1 MKRRL
6 LLPQY
11 WCLISLASDSQGTR
25 TERSGVVAEA
35 KNDKIGL
42 FIHSCLPLTIF
53 PVVSSSF
60 EGDGRQ
66 GNKRVSSGA
75 IAVVV
80 DVDDDR
86 SSVEKEPEID
96 SGGCPK

>member
-1 MKRRL
+1 MK
-6 LLPQY
+6 
-11 WCLISLASDSQGTR
+11 
-25 TERSGVVAEA
+25 EA

-53 PVVSSSF
+53 PTVSPSF

-66 GNKRVSSGA
+66 GNKRTSSGA

-80 DVDDDR
+80 DVDDE
-86 SSVEKEPEID
+86 SSVVEEPEID